1 MSNSTYIEEEE
12 RDYNVVPD
20 KEETKPMYKVG
31 DRVLHKDYE
40 DGQMYVAEI
49 TAVQKASNG
58 VWRYDLKDERGMLS
72 GYVAEED
79 LKPAD
84 LDMPDPRVQNIEVPE
99 GFVAHVYDG
108 KVIVRPEGF
117 RPKEGQPYYEIEF
130 DPLNCESRPFN
141 VVKHYSDIDYD
152 WEMWNVFETER
163 EAKLW
168 ADRLNNAIE
177 MPMERIMNRV
187 KD

>member
-12 RDYNVVPD
+12 HDYNVVTD
-20 KEETKPMYKVG
+20 EETKPLYDVG
-31 DRVLHKDYE
+31 SRVLHKD
-40 DGQMYVAEI
+40 DGVEYVAEI
-49 TAVQKASNG
+49 TAVEKTSG
-58 VWRYDLKDERGMLS
+58 GKWRYDLKNEMGEVF
-72 GYVAEED
+72 GYVAEKD
-79 LKPAD
+79 LKPTD
-84 LDMPDPRVQNIEVPE
+84 LDMPDPRVQNIEVPD

-108 KVIVRPEGF
+108 KVVVRPEAF
-117 RPKEGQPYYEIEF
+117 RPREGQPYYEIEF